1 MARCFVPDS
10 DLTSQFVS
18 NPALEPN
25 PNVINFGDVVA
36 HFGDVVAHWQCR
48 GAGPFLTGSGSR
60 YFFSPAPAS
69 FHIKIG

>member
-25 PNVINFGDVVA
+25 TNVINFGDVVA
-36 HFGDVVAHWQCR
+36 HWQCC

-60 YFFSPAPAS
+60 YFFSPAPAP